1 MCFNTSRFFQNLLI
15 LKYYNFFTNACNN
28 CRNFIL
34 FNTCS
39 TSFFS
44 QQVLHNIGS
53 IDFRGIVCDQDRLRE
68 YMMFRLGVNVTSV
81 STSLC
86 GIPESKI
93 PEITNVVQNQIDI
106 AAIIRVVCTAKYMLL
121 RNEIPFRRTQI
132 RFFLC
137 KPKISLSNQCVCKQ
151 QITRCPHLYKNKIYS
166 QIDHKNYLENLI
178 HFLVALTSYFVFL
191 SVENADYFDHGLHF
205 D

>member
-1 MCFNTSRFFQNLLI
+1 
-15 LKYYNFFTNACNN
+15 
-28 CRNFIL
+28 
-34 FNTCS
+34 
-39 TSFFS
+39 
-44 QQVLHNIGS
+44 
-53 IDFRGIVCDQDRLRE
+53 
-68 YMMFRLGVNVTSV
+68 MMFRLGVNVTSV

-132 RFFLC
+132 RVFLC
-137 KPKISLSNQCVCKQ
+137 KPKISRLSNQCVCKQ

>member
-1 MCFNTSRFFQNLLI
+1 MQKLYTLQYLLDI
-15 LKYYNFFTNACNN
+15 P
-28 CRNFIL
+28 
-34 FNTCS
+34 
-39 TSFFS
+39 FS

-121 RNEIPFRRTQI
+121 KNETPFRHTQI
-132 RFFLC
+132 RAFLC
-137 KPKISLSNQCVCKQ
+137 KPKISQSNQCVCKH
-151 QITRCPHLYKNKIYS
+151 QIARYPHLYKNKISS
-166 QIDHKNYLENLI
+166 QIDR
-178 HFLVALTSYFVFL
+178 
-191 SVENADYFDHGLHF
+191 
-205 D
+205 